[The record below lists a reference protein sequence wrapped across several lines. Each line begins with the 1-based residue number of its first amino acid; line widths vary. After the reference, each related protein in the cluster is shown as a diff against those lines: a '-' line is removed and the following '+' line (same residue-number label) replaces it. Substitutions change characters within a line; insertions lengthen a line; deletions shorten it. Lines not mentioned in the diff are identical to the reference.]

1 MVDYKTIVSTTDSK
15 VTLMQWLQALAKEF
29 DNAKITDIAFA
40 NDGNSSLTFTFT
52 LTDGTTKTATCKAI
66 TLTDDEKAII
76 SGLVG
81 QVATSA
87 DGITFNKAVTF
98 AGNIVTKGNEIH
110 QGYESH
116 LGDES
121 HSGTATYKGVIKT
134 SEIDNTSG
142 NAMLRN
148 KDTEGAIVLGSS
160 AKKAVIMGSGD
171 RPTYSK
177 NGSDFAGSELA
188 LKSDIETISD
198 YLIVC
203 QQSDFSYKFNPDKLT
218 EAWDDHTPRVK
229 LAGHNLTIY
238 DDGVV
243 TSFAHAF
250 EMNPFGHLSSLYFTG
265 GRNASSFESAFN
277 AIYNYSDRSHPYDI
291 SVDIDASSC
300 TSLNKAFANLYIE
313 KFKSFAI
320 KNINQDMPMMEMFKG
335 CYYLKVIPAFDISHA
350 TSAWNFTNTAEVEEF
365 LPYGMRVSL
374 NLSSSTKY
382 TQSALRVVIDNLA
395 DMSSATTKPTLTLGS
410 TNLAKLT
417 ADDIT
422 TANNKGWNL
431 A

>member
-15 VTLMQWLQALAKEF
+15 VTLMQWMQSLAKEF
-29 DNAKITDIAFA
+29 DNAKITDIAFN

-52 LTDGTTKTATCKAI
+52 LTDGTTKTATCKAV
-66 TLTDDEKAII
+66 TLTDDEKAIV

-81 QVATSA
+81 QVATSS
-87 DGITFNKAVTF
+87 DGLTFSKAVTF
-98 AGNIVTKGNEIH
+98 AGNIVVKGNEIH

-121 HSGTATYKGVIKT
+121 HAGAELHKGECTYTDLKTDSITATDGQDLLSYDGT
-134 SEIDNTSG
+134 NTSLKG
-142 NAMLRN
+142 
-148 KDTEGAIVLGSS
+148 KGT
-160 AKKAVIMGSGD
+160 
-171 RPTYSK
+171 RPLY
-177 NGSDFAGSELA
+177 NESELA

-203 QQSDFSYKFNPDKLT
+203 QQSDFSYKFNPVKLT
-218 EAWDDHTPRVK
+218 EIWDDHTPRVN

-250 EMNPFGHLSSLYFTG
+250 EMNPFGHLSSLSFTG
-265 GRNASSFESAFN
+265 GRNATSFESAFN

-291 SVDIDASSC
+291 SIDIDASSC
-300 TSLNKAFANLYIE
+300 ISMIETFSNLYIE
-313 KFKSFAI
+313 KFKSFSI
-320 KNINQDMPMMEMFKG
+320 KNINQSLSMRQMFAG
-335 CYYLKVIPAFDISHA
+335 CYYLKVIPAFDMTNA
-350 TSAWNFTNTAEVEEF
+350 TSVWNFTNTNAVEEF
-365 LPYGMRVSL
+365 LPYGMRLSL

-382 TQSALRVVIDNLA
+382 TQSALRVVIDNLT
-395 DMSSATTKPTLTLGS
+395 DMSTATTKPTLTLGS
-410 TNLAKLT
+410 TNLAKLN